1 MLPFF
6 RAKTQKDFSDKLY
19 GKPRKYRLSRNGAA
33 VSLSGRL
40 LAHYRRDVL
49 PDGLMPPAAGRVEL
63 LGVLL
68 SAAGRFVIYYAV
80 SYPESEDIAD
90 RHEYVHACPSLEAV
104 REFLAA
110 MHYPD
115 KGEFVDAVLVRA
127 ARILAANP
135 QTAPLAGDMPP
146 QAPEAAPEPAADGA
160 ADATPADP
168 VDVPEPPA
176 PAPEAAAKP
185 S

>member
-6 RAKTQKDFSDKLY
+6 PAKTQKDFSDKLC
-19 GKPRKYRLSRNGAA
+19 GKPRRYRLSRNGAA

-40 LAHYRRDVL
+40 LAHYRRDAL

-115 KGEFVDAVLVRA
+115 KGEFVDAVLVHA
-127 ARILAANP
+127 ARTLAANP

-146 QAPEAAPEPAADGA
+146 QAPEAAPEPAADGDAAGA
-160 ADATPADP
+160 ADA
-168 VDVPEPPA
+168 PEPPA